1 MESSKDNTSLDLL
14 SDRMEQLEKR
24 ILSIENRLELKNVSE
39 TLEDNKS
46 AKVFETDEERDERYE
61 STIGQSWMALIGT
74 IVITTGLCFSLSL
87 SYESLPAII
96 PPLIG
101 FVLTLGMLGLS
112 FYTRDSYANISK
124 YLVGGAM
131 LLFYFSTLRLHF
143 FVIEPVA
150 QSLSLE
156 IFLLTAVT
164 VINVLISLSKKSI
177 YLFCLSLSFG
187 FITLLINPDPVFM
200 FASLTVMVSLSV
212 YIQLKFSWEKVTFF
226 FMPLTYLSH
235 LLWFILHHISPET
248 NTEVTSVFV
257 HSFFISIYSA
267 IFFAGVINRK
277 EAQPETISIASYF
290 FFNSGLVLL
299 VTFIIIN
306 TMKVENYAANYFLT
320 SILFIAFAVILWVK
334 EKSEYST
341 FFNAMAGYFALS
353 LAIISLKVPNYLIW
367 LCWQSLLVTATAVW
381 FRSKFIVV
389 ANFFIYAIVLL
400 AYYITTAGVTL
411 VDLSFGIVALTSA
424 RILNWNKDRLEL
436 KTEQMRNVYLISAFF
451 ALPYTFYFT
460 VPEYFISISWIALA
474 VVYYALSLVLNNR
487 KYRWMSIYTFLL
499 TLVYVAV
506 IGLTSHDNTY
516 KIISFLALGVTLIA
530 ISIIYTKRK
539 VKNKIIV

>member
-1 MESSKDNTSLDLL
+1 MESPKDNTGFDLL
-14 SDRMEQLEKR
+14 SNRLDQLEKR
-24 ILSIENRLELKNVSE
+24 ILSIENRLDLNIASE
-39 TLEDNKS
+39 APEEK
-46 AKVFETDEERDERYE
+46 KPVQVFETDEERDERYE

-87 SYESLPAII
+87 SYESLPVLL

-101 FVLTLGMLGLS
+101 FVLTLGMFGLS
-112 FYTRDSYANISK
+112 FYTKDSYANISK

-143 FVIEPVA
+143 FGTEQVT

-164 VINVLISLSKKSI
+164 VIIILISLSKKSV

-200 FASLTVMVSLSV
+200 FASLTVIASLSV
-212 YIQLKFSWEKVTFF
+212 FIQLKFTWEKVTFF
-226 FMPLTYLSH
+226 FMPLTYITH

-248 NTEVTSVFV
+248 NTEATSVFV
-257 HSFFISIYSA
+257 HSLFMAIYSA
-267 IFFAGVINRK
+267 IFFTGITNRK
-277 EAQPETISIASYF
+277 EPQPETFSIASYF
-290 FFNSGLVLL
+290 FFNSVLVLL

-306 TMKVENYAANYFLT
+306 TMKAESYSGNYFLLAM
-320 SILFIAFAVILWVK
+320 LFISFAVILWVR

-353 LAIISLKVPNYLIW
+353 LAILSLKVPNYLIW

-381 FRSKFIVV
+381 FRSKIIVV
-389 ANFFIYAIVLL
+389 ANFFIYAAVLL
-400 AYYITTAGVTL
+400 AYYITTDGVTL

-460 VPEYFISISWIALA
+460 VPGYFISISWIALA
-474 VVYYALSLVLNNR
+474 VVYYSLSLVLNNR

-539 VKNKIIV
+539 VKNKIIA